1 MKKFEAAGSFLLDA
15 LISFSM
21 IALICIVLLPFILQ
35 LNQTFHAKTNDIEM
49 KRILLASLDRYSEK
63 ELQKGIR
70 YDLYDVYKSNKR
82 YCIKHLSQNQKCCT
96 KP

>member
-1 MKKFEAAGSFLLDA
+1 MKKFEPAGSFLIDA

-35 LNQTFHAKTNDIEM
+35 LNETFQSKTTDIEM

-63 ELQKGIR
+63 ELQKGIH
-70 YDLYDVYKSNKR
+70 YDLYDVYKSNQR
-82 YCIKHLSQNQKCCT
+82 YCIKHLSQNRKYCT
-96 KP
+96 KS